1 MKTFIHKKLEI
12 VTRKIEILLQIFLER
27 KIPFRKAINML
38 LVIDFFKTRT
48 PPYCHFQHP
57 LIFYYHHYS
66 ISTNVCYIFVSICEK
81 EIYIVYHLSNGTISS
96 NNQVVSD
103 ILNNYFSNI
112 VRNVLT
118 LTNKISLSKTQVV
131 LT

>member
-27 KIPFRKAINML
+27 KIPFTKAINML
-38 LVIDFFKTRT
+38 LVSIFSKPER
-48 PPYCHFQHP
+48 P
-57 LIFYYHHYS
+57 LIATFSIPLFFTITIS